1 MKEIEGVG
9 QAYHASPAKTD
20 GISEALIL
28 KWLNHADLFR
38 IRGVAGQYAELLEAA
53 GVDTVAELAYDHCSR
68 SWHPRSDA
76 ERLHAS
82 AWANLEDAGQQ
93 PGTPWP
99 RSRVKPS
106 GDCGSRHR

>member
-9 QAYHASPAKTD
+9 PAYHASPAKTD

-28 KWLNHADLFR
+28 KWVHHADLFR
-38 IRGVAGQYAELLEAA
+38 IRGVAGQYVELLEAA
-53 GVDTVAELAYDHCSR
+53 GVDTVVELAYDHCSR

-106 GDCGSRHR
+106 GDCGSKHR